1 MVRTNT
7 KHIVAMG
14 SKNLQSSFL
23 GSGVCSPAST
33 GQFSLKR
40 KVGNPTSV
48 KCALVV
54 DGGNT
59 LVSNN
64 VPSGISSLIVRRP
77 LAKRKVET
85 TTKEREIGLG
95 NNGKFGRY
103 GGRFVPET
111 LISCLSKL
119 EAEFKLVLQDP
130 VFQVCVAFTLLIT
143 NTDFFFF

>member
-1 MVRTNT
+1 M
-7 KHIVAMG
+7 AMA

-23 GSGVCSPAST
+23 GSGVCSPASA
-33 GQFSLKR
+33 GHFALKR

-54 DGGNT
+54 DGGKT
-59 LVSNN
+59 LASNN
-64 VPSGISSLIVRRP
+64 VPSGISSLIVSRP
-77 LAKRKVET
+77 LAKRKVE

-119 EAEFKLVLQDP
+119 DAEFQLVLRDP
-130 VFQVCVAFTLLIT
+130 IFQVLCLLLHFSSQTQI
-143 NTDFFFF
+143 